1 MIDKNADT
9 LTNIERIAFVLWLV
23 LTALSIAW
31 RDARVLAGVAVGG
44 AFALG
49 NFRILKGVVGRVFR
63 DPEHLQPAYF
73 AILVPKFVILAGL
86 LWVIV
91 TSGWFNLAAFAV
103 GTLSLL
109 ISVVAVPFLTG
120 GGPQAAGDT
129 AADSAKGADGSN
141 GSGIGS

>member
-9 LTNIERIAFVLWLV
+9 LTNIERVAFVSWLAM
-23 LTALSIAW
+23 TALSIAW
-31 RDARVLAGVAVGG
+31 RDARVLAGVAAGG

-49 NFRILKGVVGRVFR
+49 NFRVLRGVVGRVFR
-63 DPEHLQPAYF
+63 DPENLKPAYF

-91 TSGWFNLAAFAV
+91 TSGWFNLAAFAA

-120 GGPQAAGDT
+120 TASPAG
-129 AADSAKGADGSN
+129 SAKDADGSDRSGL
-141 GSGIGS
+141 GS

>member
-9 LTNIERIAFVLWLV
+9 LTNIERIAFVLWIV

-31 RDARVLAGVAVGG
+31 RDARVLAGVAAGG

-63 DPEHLQPAYF
+63 DPENLKPAYF

-120 GGPQAAGDT
+120 GDAV
-129 AADSAKGADGSN
+129 ADSAKDADGSN
-141 GSGIGS
+141 GSGLGS